1 MPPFDFRLDAALVTL
16 AFASVVFSFLCPR
29 SSRPTFPNGP
39 RLVQPQQPFLR
50 GPLSNLWPN
59 FRFPSYLALLL
70 AFLIPPIH
78 QTLPQ
83 QNHNRQE
90 KSDAMPCPFSTAPP
104 WYPNHSS
111 AFCSGSCI
119 SQPAAFIIHN
129 QCMCLSA
136 PHTYLT
142 SLTTY
147 PPLPVPAFPPSLSAP
162 SLRDP
167 TQATFVCSCSASSPH
182 SCSRT
187 SIYAH
192 RARLAL
198 LPHPEASKHP
208 LRFVA
213 AVFCPCVGPACAE
226 RERRH
231 ACNMHRRHLDLF
243 TPLTQP
249 TPNIYTTWASTPI
262 HAQSLTSVPHSSPNN
277 HRQKRAGTPSPAPFS
292 PPQSQSKPSVNI
304 AR

>member
-1 MPPFDFRLDAALVTL
+1 MAK
-16 AFASVVFSFLCPR
+16 FSF
-29 SSRPTFPNGP
+29 
-39 RLVQPQQPFLR
+39 PFLS
-50 GPLSNLWPN
+50 GYSPSLSHSINTPN
-59 FRFPSYLALLL
+59 TP
-70 AFLIPPIH
+70 
-78 QTLPQ
+78 TT
-83 QNHNRQE
+83 NHNRQE
-90 KSDAMPCPFSTAPP
+90 KSDACPFSTAPP

-129 QCMCLSA
+129 QCTCLSA
-136 PHTYLT
+136 LHTYLT

-147 PPLPVPAFPPSLSAP
+147 PPLPVPAFPPFTGARRHP
-162 SLRDP
+162 AFAIPPKQR
-167 TQATFVCSCSASSPH
+167 SSPH

-187 SIYAH
+187 SIYTH

-198 LPHPEASKHP
+198 LPHPEAGKRP
-208 LRFVA
+208 LRFVT
-213 AVFCPCVGPACAE
+213 AVFCPCLGPACAE
-226 RERRH
+226 RETKH

-249 TPNIYTTWASTPI
+249 TPYIYTTWASTPI
-262 HAQSLTSVPHSSPNN
+262 HAQSLTSIPHSSPNT
-277 HRQKRAGTPSPAPFS
+277 HRQKWTGTPSPAPFP